1 MPEQISK
8 YPDVTLQILKDAG
21 ARCGEGMEQQILK
34 KCPPERFCALP
45 SGEICVYG
53 INDIPLMTQVST
65 QEIARV
71 VCPSGKEAAF
81 VFSDLSLT
89 ALILIGAAF
98 AVGCLVGGFRYRV
111 RK

>member
-8 YPDVTLQILKDAG
+8 YPDVTIQILKGAG
-21 ARCGEGMEQQILK
+21 ARCGEGLEQQILK

-45 SGEICVYG
+45 TGEICVYG
-53 INDIPLMTQVST
+53 IGDIPLMTQVGT
-65 QEIARV
+65 REIARV

-81 VFSDLSLT
+81 IFSDLSLT
-89 ALILIGAAF
+89 ALILAGDAF
-98 AVGCLVGGFRYRV
+98 AVGCLVGGFQCRV